1 MIRNLRRKFIA
12 VAMSSMLA
20 VLIII
25 VCALNAANYINMV
38 SRVDKILDMLA
49 ENGGHFP
56 DSFGENFGQKDRMP
70 GGVRKPMYAR
80 EFSAETPY
88 DTRFFSVKLDA
99 DGQVI
104 SVDTG
109 RIASVKTEEA
119 SAYAGKVHSLGKS
132 RGFLEHYRFLEK
144 VDDAGCCRVIF
155 VDCEKEL
162 ESHRRMLLASAG
174 VSALGTLA
182 VFILVLIFSKRVF
195 KPVEL
200 SYIKQKQFITDA
212 SHELKTPLTIIS
224 ANVDLL
230 EMEGEPNQWTG
241 SIRNQVKRLRGL
253 TEQMV
258 TLSRLEEEGEKL
270 FTKCDLSHIVAETAE
285 TFEPLA
291 VAQNK
296 KLQLNIQEGISCM
309 GEEDKLRQMVS
320 LLMDN
325 ALKYAS
331 ADGEIRVSLETNK
344 KGARAKLTVWNT
356 VSEDSGITKGNQDI
370 LFERFYRADSSRNSK
385 TGGSGIGL
393 SVVKAIV
400 ERHGGKITAESTDG
414 ESICFTIL
422 L

>member
-1 MIRNLRRKFIA
+1 MIRNLRRKFIV

-25 VCALNAANYINMV
+25 VCALNVANYVNTV
-38 SRVDKILDMLA
+38 TRADKILAMLA

-56 DSFGENFGQKDRMP
+56 DGFGENFQQKDRMP
-70 GGVRKPMYAR
+70 GGMKKPMYAR

-99 DGQVI
+99 DGEVI
-104 SVDTG
+104 TVDTG

-119 SAYAGKVHSLGKS
+119 VAYAQKIHAAGRSK
-132 RGFLEHYRFLEK
+132 GFVEHYRFLET
-144 VDDAGCCRVIF
+144 VDDAGCGRVIF

-162 ESHRRMLLASAG
+162 ESHRHMMLASAG
-174 VSALGTLA
+174 VSVLGILA
-182 VFILVLIFSKRVF
+182 VFVLVLVFSKRVF

-258 TLSRLEEEGEKL
+258 TLSRLEEEGEKQ
-270 FTKCDLSHIVAETAE
+270 FVSCDLSQIVAETAG

-291 VAQNK
+291 MAQSK
-296 KLQLNIQEGISCM
+296 RVLLHIADGISCM

-331 ADGEIRVSLETNK
+331 ADGEIRVELAPAK
-344 KGARAKLTVWNT
+344 RGAHAKLTVWNT
-356 VSEDSGITKGNQDI
+356 VSADSGITKGNQDI

-400 ERHGGKITAESTDG
+400 ERHGGRITAESADG
-414 ESICFTIL
+414 ESICFTVRL
-422 L
+422 